1 MEELPQR
8 SWLVGCGRDCWWTA
22 KASAVD
28 SLYCGACH
36 RWKQQLE
43 LQPAPYSFSF
53 WCMRRVGFCAGRR
66 RDRLAWRISL
76 QGVSYKVIIYFFFIF
91 FCRPNSPNS
100 AYSFCVWS
108 NASWRWD
115 LSLNIVNSQRPACL
129 HLSPPPLPISICSPF
144 LQCPVAEKSQKN
156 EKNGPGETNGIP
168 SDSRR
173 KNETAR
179 WNHNWERRRL
189 NSGEINDREPVESY
203 HLPLHPRQ
211 SESTA
216 CPFGRAQS
224 SDDGKKNY
232 FHFYFLFFI
241 SEVEEEDGGRDDQ
254 HEKEGRRRVENI
266 AASKKKK
273 REKGGWKWRHR
284 CVAFVVVTGPSVLSL
299 SSRPATRFLRRT
311 NLSSSSSFASDAAQ
325 DEKN

>member
-53 WCMRRVGFCAGRR
+53 WCLRRVGFCAGRR

-129 HLSPPPLPISICSPF
+129 HLSPPTASHFHLLSF
-144 LQCPVAEKSQKN
+144 LAMS
-156 EKNGPGETNGIP
+156 
-168 SDSRR
+168 SRR
-173 KNETAR
+173 EIAEEWKEWSKRDEWHPVRFKAKE
-179 WNHNWERRRL
+179 WNR
-189 NSGEINDREPVESY
+189 
-203 HLPLHPRQ
+203 
-211 SESTA
+211 
-216 CPFGRAQS
+216 
-224 SDDGKKNY
+224 
-232 FHFYFLFFI
+232 
-241 SEVEEEDGGRDDQ
+241 
-254 HEKEGRRRVENI
+254 
-266 AASKKKK
+266 
-273 REKGGWKWRHR
+273 
-284 CVAFVVVTGPSVLSL
+284 
-299 SSRPATRFLRRT
+299 
-311 NLSSSSSFASDAAQ
+311 
-325 DEKN
+325 

>member
-53 WCMRRVGFCAGRR
+53 WSMRRVGFCAGRR

-76 QGVSYKVIIYFFFIF
+76 QGVSYKVIIYFFFLF

-129 HLSPPPLPISICSPF
+129 HLSPPPLPISICPPF

-173 KNETAR
+173 RRMKPLDGITIEKGELWRNKWPRTCRVLPSPPSSTTVRIDGLSVRPCTILR
-179 WNHNWERRRL
+179 WWEKEL
-189 NSGEINDREPVESY
+189 FS
-203 HLPLHPRQ
+203 
-211 SESTA
+211 
-216 CPFGRAQS
+216 
-224 SDDGKKNY
+224 
-232 FHFYFLFFI
+232 FLFFI
-241 SEVEEEDGGRDDQ
+241 FHFWGWGGRWW
-254 HEKEGRRRVENI
+254 KRWSTRKGR
-266 AASKKKK
+266 KKK
-273 REKGGWKWRHR
+273 
-284 CVAFVVVTGPSVLSL
+284 
-299 SSRPATRFLRRT
+299 SR
-311 NLSSSSSFASDAAQ
+311 
-325 DEKN
+325 KYCWV